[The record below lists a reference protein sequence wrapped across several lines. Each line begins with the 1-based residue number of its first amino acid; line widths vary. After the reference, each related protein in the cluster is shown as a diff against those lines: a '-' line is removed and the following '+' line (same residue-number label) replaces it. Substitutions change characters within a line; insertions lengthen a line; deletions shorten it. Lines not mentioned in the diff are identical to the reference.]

1 MASLFRS
8 VIDSAN
14 APAKLLDDMEDML
27 ETAGKIHCALNADL
41 ISLIHNRCLLE
52 MGLGGEGKPG
62 EQHLTPEIRWARREY
77 ARANPMALGNLE
89 EETAQNNEEGMGG
102 GERQERTALKA
113 QRALELLAVAW
124 IAYESAVNKV
134 KVEAESLNASSK
146 ESSTNATDET
156 GDVQRTHSKSE
167 EGVEDGG
174 ASQSDVEVSSQASA
188 ESPGDLA
195 PASTSDP
202 EPALPEPGKSS
213 SNSGADVDPSSMKS
227 ESGDPGVE
235 ATKSGSPVAKVEL
248 GEATA
253 LQGKDGDQAVEAVA
267 TMAESASTA
276 VAQQSMKAVPA
287 ERVGGEDKESMS
299 ERAQKLLV
307 LAVEAARW
315 LGHVESAWVVLEL
328 KGYQNRFTEKLSRAK
343 YLRELVQH
351 AFLLELN
358 EQGGIKHQEEEAS
371 WIARVASSP
380 RFVQELEKLKERH
393 LKEGQTV
400 ARSGK
405 KVSLE
410 RSDSVNELEMLE
422 SVPGGHGVGPTS
434 VVNQAVLQKH
444 FKQWAA
450 SEDFKRMFDPLW
462 QAHNPSDLK
471 PRHFRGSKSPA
482 DKRAE
487 SAKKRA
493 AHAEKPPAKSP
504 KPKTDTVFGG
514 NVWSS
519 LKT

>member
-1 MASLFRS
+1 MAGLFRE
-8 VIDSAN
+8 VIDAAN

-27 ETAGKIHCALNADL
+27 ETAGKIHGALNADL

-146 ESSTNATDET
+146 ESSNNATDET

-167 EGVEDGG
+167 AGLEDRG
-174 ASQSDVEVSSQASA
+174 ASQSEVEVSSQASA

-202 EPALPEPGKSS
+202 EPALPDPGKSS
-213 SNSGADVDPSSMKS
+213 SNSGADVDPSSMKN
-227 ESGDPGVE
+227 ESGDSGVE
-235 ATKSGSPVAKVEL
+235 AAKSGSPVARVEL

-253 LQGKDGDQAVEAVA
+253 LQGKDGDQAVEPVA
-267 TMAESASTA
+267 TMAESASPA

-351 AFLLELN
+351 AFLLALS
-358 EQGGIKHQEEEAS
+358 EQGGIKYQEEEAS

-380 RFVQELEKLKERH
+380 RFVQELEKLKKRH

-400 ARSGK
+400 VRSGK

-422 SVPGGHGVGPTS
+422 SVPGRNGVGPTS
-434 VVNQAVLQKH
+434 VVNPAVLQKH

-450 SEDFKRMFDPLW
+450 SEDFNRMFDPLW
-462 QAHNPSDLK
+462 QAHSPSDLK
-471 PRHFRGSKSPA
+471 PKHFRGSKPPA

-487 SAKKRA
+487 SAMERA
-493 AHAEKPPAKSP
+493 AHAKPPSKVSN
-504 KPKTDTVFGG
+504 T
-514 NVWSS
+514 
-519 LKT
+519 

>member
-1 MASLFRS
+1 MAGLFRE
-8 VIDSAN
+8 VINAAN

-27 ETAGKIHCALNADL
+27 ETAGKIHGALNADL

-77 ARANPMALGNLE
+77 ARANPTALGNLE

-102 GERQERTALKA
+102 GERQDRTALKA

-146 ESSTNATDET
+146 ESSNNATDET

-167 EGVEDGG
+167 AGLEDRG
-174 ASQSDVEVSSQASA
+174 AGQSEVEVSSQASA
-188 ESPGDLA
+188 ESPGELA

-213 SNSGADVDPSSMKS
+213 SNSGADVDPSSMKN
-227 ESGDPGVE
+227 ESGDPGVD

-253 LQGKDGDQAVEAVA
+253 LQGKDGDQVVEAVA
-267 TMAESASTA
+267 TMAESASPA

-328 KGYQNRFTEKLSRAK
+328 KGYQNRFAEKLLSRAK
-343 YLRELVQH
+343 YVRELVQH

-358 EQGGIKHQEEEAS
+358 EQGGILYQEEEAS
-371 WIARVASSP
+371 WIARVANSP
-380 RFVQELEKLKERH
+380 RFVQALEKLKERH

-400 ARSGK
+400 AKSGK
-405 KVSLE
+405 KVSPA
-410 RSDSVNELEMLE
+410 RSGGINELEMLE

-434 VVNQAVLQKH
+434 MVNPAVLQKH

-450 SEDFKRMFDPLW
+450 SEDFNRMFDPLW

-493 AHAEKPPAKSP
+493 AYAEKPPAKSP
-504 KPKTDTVFGG
+504 TPKTDAVFG